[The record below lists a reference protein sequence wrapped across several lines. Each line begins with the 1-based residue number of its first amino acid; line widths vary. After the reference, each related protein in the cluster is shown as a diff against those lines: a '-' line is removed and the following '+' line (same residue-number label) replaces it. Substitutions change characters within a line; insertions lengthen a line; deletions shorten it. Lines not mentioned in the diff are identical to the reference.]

1 MLVSGTLSFFFFP
14 WNALAVG
21 LMHKKLIEG
30 ITRKQETDVKCGVET
45 QFLILVATVER
56 RSEPN
61 FLMPRG
67 TLRPSFLLANFEL
80 ARALFVLTAEKTRS
94 SGRLHQMRDATI
106 GSRVHNNTSLCKARH
121 PCGRN
126 AVHRK
131 RSK

>member
-1 MLVSGTLSFFFFP
+1 M
-14 WNALAVG
+14 W
-21 LMHKKLIEG
+21 
-30 ITRKQETDVKCGVET
+30 VET

-106 GSRVHNNTSLCKARH
+106 GSRAYTITPLSVRPDIRVEGTQYTGNGVNKCL
-121 PCGRN
+121 N
-126 AVHRK
+126 AASPHTCTYMHQIRATY
-131 RSK
+131 RSWLDYS